1 MYSKEKRNNPTKKML
16 QFFIVCISLMKC
28 AMTNALPS
36 GFVYIEQI
44 DPSIQQDIRYATSNN
59 IMGRPLHGY
68 IKPRCILAEKT
79 AMALKKVQQQLNKK
93 QLSLKVY
100 DCYRP
105 QMAVEDLWQWSQ
117 QNNHDLI
124 NPNYYPRVKKS
135 ELFAE
140 EYIARYSGHTRGST
154 VDLTIVPMNSDP
166 ATSHILAKHIA
177 CYADYALRQNDNSLD
192 MGTNFDCLD
201 PLSYADNQ
209 QIPAQAQKNRRLLR
223 QTMQK
228 YGFLPY
234 RFEWWHFTLKNEPY
248 PQQYFNFPVQ

>member
-1 MYSKEKRNNPTKKML
+1 
-16 QFFIVCISLMKC
+16 
-28 AMTNALPS
+28 
-36 GFVYIEQI
+36 
-44 DPSIQQDIRYATSNN
+44 
-59 IMGRPLHGY
+59 
-68 IKPRCILAEKT
+68 
-79 AMALKKVQQQLNKK
+79 
-93 QLSLKVY
+93 
-100 DCYRP
+100 
-105 QMAVEDLWQWSQ
+105 MAVEGVWQWSQ

-135 ELFAE
+135 ELFDY

-166 ATSHILAKHIA
+166 ATSHALAKYIA

-223 QTMQK
+223 QAMQK